1 MILAG
6 GGKACFVFMGG
17 MLADADDRRCRP
29 YFDDAIRSD
38 IPCHKFLGCSWRNKS
53 PPPITPRLTM
63 KTSHIQY
70 DPANDTHI
78 TTLFLDR
85 DEEGDFLDV
94 DSSLMHSAEHG
105 YYLARKIIQ
114 VWDGRSWETAT
125 DEEAEAS
132 LREHRRSLKTF
143 RPLTPAQV
151 IRLIVENNVP
161 DEEGARAMVIAALDA
176 AGMH

>member
-1 MILAG
+1 
-6 GGKACFVFMGG
+6 
-17 MLADADDRRCRP
+17 
-29 YFDDAIRSD
+29 
-38 IPCHKFLGCSWRNKS
+38 
-53 PPPITPRLTM
+53 M

-114 VWDGRSWETAT
+114 VWMGVLGKQRPMRRRRLPCANTA
-125 DEEAEAS
+125 A
-132 LREHRRSLKTF
+132 
-143 RPLTPAQV
+143 V
-151 IRLIVENNVP
+151 
-161 DEEGARAMVIAALDA
+161 
-176 AGMH
+176 

>member
-1 MILAG
+1 
-6 GGKACFVFMGG
+6 
-17 MLADADDRRCRP
+17 
-29 YFDDAIRSD
+29 
-38 IPCHKFLGCSWRNKS
+38 
-53 PPPITPRLTM
+53 M
-63 KTSHIQY
+63 KTSQIQY

-85 DEEGDFLDV
+85 DDEGNFLDV
-94 DSSLMHSAEHG
+94 DSSLMHSVEHG

-114 VWDGRSWETAT
+114 IWDGRSWETAT

-143 RPLTPAQV
+143 RPLTPSQV

-161 DEEGARAMVIAALDA
+161 EEEGARGLALGALDT
-176 AGMH
+176 AGIN

>member
-1 MILAG
+1 
-6 GGKACFVFMGG
+6 
-17 MLADADDRRCRP
+17 
-29 YFDDAIRSD
+29 
-38 IPCHKFLGCSWRNKS
+38 
-53 PPPITPRLTM
+53 M

-70 DPANDTHI
+70 DPANDTRI

-85 DEEGDFLDV
+85 DEEGNFLDV
-94 DSSLMHSAEHG
+94 DSTIHYSEEHG

-125 DEEAEAS
+125 DEAAEAS

-151 IRLIVENNVP
+151 ILLIVENNVP
-161 DEEGARAMVIAALDA
+161 EEEGARAMAIAALST

>member
-1 MILAG
+1 
-6 GGKACFVFMGG
+6 
-17 MLADADDRRCRP
+17 
-29 YFDDAIRSD
+29 
-38 IPCHKFLGCSWRNKS
+38 
-53 PPPITPRLTM
+53 M

-143 RPLTPAQV
+143 RPLTPRAGDP
-151 IRLIVENNVP
+151 P
-161 DEEGARAMVIAALDA
+161 DRGEQCAGGGRSACHGHRRSRCGGNALTPSDCP
-176 AGMH
+176 